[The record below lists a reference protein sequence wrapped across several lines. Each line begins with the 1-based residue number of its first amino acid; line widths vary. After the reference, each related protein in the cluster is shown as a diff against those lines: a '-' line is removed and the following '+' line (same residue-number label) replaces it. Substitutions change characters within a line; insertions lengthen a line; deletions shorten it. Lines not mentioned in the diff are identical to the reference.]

1 MLFLYL
7 NVVGISDGIWLI
19 GVFLL
24 NLNMLFLFL
33 GFSVVGNG
41 EQFLQDQMF
50 NYNVGVVVFINVY
63 LSSLSYNFQGFL
75 VLYFFGILIDILWG
89 E

>member
-1 MLFLYL
+1 MDIYFLFFYLSISIGLNIGLFLMLFLYL

-41 EQFLQDQMF
+41 E
-50 NYNVGVVVFINVY
+50 
-63 LSSLSYNFQGFL
+63 
-75 VLYFFGILIDILWG
+75 
-89 E
+89 